1 MQDSLPNENLIKT
14 KKAIVE
20 ALKEN
25 DGHLY
30 EDELE
35 PILQKKIKNT
45 MDKIKAIKELVK
57 EMIIKTSYKEDIN
70 KVLITLL
77 LDEDEQYFI
86 DSD

>member
-1 MQDSLPNENLIKT
+1 
-14 KKAIVE
+14 
-20 ALKEN
+20 
-25 DGHLY
+25 
-30 EDELE
+30 
-35 PILQKKIKNT
+35 

>member
-1 MQDSLPNENLIKT
+1 MQDFLPNENLIKT

-35 PILQKKIKNT
+35 PI
-45 MDKIKAIKELVK
+45 
-57 EMIIKTSYKEDIN
+57 
-70 KVLITLL
+70 
-77 LDEDEQYFI
+77 
-86 DSD
+86 